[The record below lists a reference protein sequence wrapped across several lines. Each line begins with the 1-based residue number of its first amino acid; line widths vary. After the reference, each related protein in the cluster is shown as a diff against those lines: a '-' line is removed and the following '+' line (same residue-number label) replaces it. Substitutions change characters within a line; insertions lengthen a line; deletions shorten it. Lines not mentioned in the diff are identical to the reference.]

1 MAIVLHQ
8 LTANGAKYG
17 AFFYRNG
24 RVLLRWRWLRN
35 GSVERPAPLRE
46 IGSPRVLRPRQRGY
60 GTDVIHE
67 LIPFELGGSVDLT
80 FAADGLKCRV
90 ELSSHWAGTASS
102 PKGQELLAASAGPS
116 T

>member
-8 LTANGAKYG
+8 LPADGAKYG

-46 IGSPRVLRPRQRGY
+46 IGSPRLLRSRQRRY
-60 GTDVIHE
+60 GTDAIHE
-67 LIPFELGGSVDLT
+67 LTPFELGGTVHL
-80 FAADGLKCRV
+80 GLPGTVSDVGCQSA
-90 ELSSHWAGTASS
+90 LSG
-102 PKGQELLAASAGPS
+102 SAEPLS
-116 T
+116 